1 MKKFLLMAVMAV
13 AALTASAQKGEF
25 HVTPHIALGYT
36 HITNGGDF
44 ESNLSGKV
52 GADVEY
58 MVSDAFGLS
67 LGLDYDYIRSLNYTE
82 KIGSEESKIYTDYSY
97 LNIPVLAQ
105 YHFGEGWAIKA
116 GVQPMFL
123 LAADLNADY
132 KGSNASAYKK
142 GSIKDAYE
150 SFVLAVPVGISYTF
164 DSDVTV
170 DLRCNIPTG
179 RMDKDMGNGLDSN
192 RMIDVAVSVGYRF

>member
-36 HITNGGDF
+36 NLSNAGDY
-44 ESNLSGKV
+44 ESNLSGKI

-58 MVSDAFGLS
+58 MISDAFGLS
-67 LGLDYDYIRSLNYTE
+67 AGLDYEYIRSLTE
-82 KIGSEESKIYTDYSY
+82 TGTDKVKIYYDYSY

-123 LAADLNADY
+123 LAADAHADG
-132 KGSNASAYKK
+132 KSDNSQVIITGKV
-142 GSIKDAYE
+142 KDIFE
-150 SFVLAVPVGISYTF
+150 SFMLAVPVGISYTF
-164 DSDVTV
+164 ESGVNV

-179 RMDKDMGNGLDSN
+179 KMNKKGNEDSKMLN
-192 RMIDVAVSVGYRF
+192 VAVSVGYRF

>member
-36 HITNGGDF
+36 HITNAGDF
-44 ESNLSGKV
+44 EANLSGKI

-58 MVSDAFGLS
+58 MISDAFGLS
-67 LGLDYDYIRSLNYTE
+67 AGLDYEYIRSFNETGTNDAKLYL
-82 KIGSEESKIYTDYSY
+82 DYSY

-123 LAADLNADY
+123 LTADGHLDGKSSHAQVSAS
-132 KGSNASAYKK
+132 GSF
-142 GSIKDAYE
+142 KDAYE

-179 RMDKDMGNGLDSN
+179 RMDKDLVNGADSN
-192 RMIDVAVSVGYRF
+192 RMLNVAVSVGYRF